1 MAIRFDS
8 PSPIVKAPVARRGDE
23 SASRNTQTAAATADP
38 KSAAQLTLGAALKKA
53 GETARAFG
61 DSLTTRF
68 DEARKSSAREQVAQI
83 RERIQMLKRL
93 ILLFGGSK
101 ALLRELKQLAG
112 ALAAAA
118 DVLKDGGGGGGSAS
132 AGLEQGALYTE
143 AGVPASGA
151 PTAAQTEDGSPGS
164 EAAESSD
171 EREAEALAAQAES
184 ELAALG
190 AKAAPQDP
198 SATDD
203 ATTLAPA
210 PADGQ
215 QAQRRAD
222 ADLLE
227 KALRELKALLAL
239 AKSAQRKADR
249 DDQKRIKDIE
259 EQVEQVEQAVGE
271 LNGPASLLSGFAGI
285 SVRA

>member
-1 MAIRFDS
+1 MAIRFDF
-8 PSPIVKAPVARRGDE
+8 PSSVSKLPTVRRSDE
-23 SASRNTQTAAATADP
+23 TASRSTQPAAVDADP
-38 KSAAQLTLGAALKKA
+38 KTAAQLTLGAALKRSS
-53 GETARAFG
+53 ETARAFG
-61 DSLTTRF
+61 DSLTARF
-68 DEARKSSAREQVAQI
+68 DEA

-112 ALAAAA
+112 ALASASE
-118 DVLKDGGGGGGSAS
+118 VLKDSGGGGSAS
-132 AGLEQGALYTE
+132 SGLAQGALYTE

-151 PTAAQTEDGSPGS
+151 PPAAPAGDHAQAS
-164 EAAESSD
+164 EMAESSD
-171 EREAEALAAQAES
+171 EQREAEAQVTQAER
-184 ELAALG
+184 ELAALD
-190 AKAAPQDP
+190 AKADPQDP
-198 SATDD
+198 PATDD
-203 ATTLAPA
+203 APTLAPA
-210 PADGQ
+210 SADSQ

-239 AKSAQRKADR
+239 AKAAQRKADR

-259 EQVEQVEQAVGE
+259 EQLEQVEQAVGE
-271 LNGPASLLSGFAGI
+271 LNAPASLSAGFAGI

>member
-1 MAIRFDS
+1 MAIRFDF
-8 PSPIVKAPVARRGDE
+8 PSLAPKAPAARRSDE
-23 SASRNTQTAAATADP
+23 AAARTAQATAATTDP
-38 KSAAQLTLGAALKKA
+38 KTAAQLTLGAALKKA

-112 ALAAAA
+112 ALASASE
-118 DVLKDGGGGGGSAS
+118 VLKEGGSGGSAS
-132 AGLEQGALYTE
+132 AGLAQGALYTE
-143 AGVPASGA
+143 AGVSASPPPAA
-151 PTAAQTEDGSPGS
+151 PAGDHAQASETAEP
-164 EAAESSD
+164 SD
-171 EREAEALAAQAES
+171 EQREAEAQVAQAER
-184 ELAALG
+184 ELAALD
-190 AKAAPQDP
+190 AKTDPQDP
-198 SATDD
+198 SADQD
-203 ATTLAPA
+203 APLPA
-210 PADGQ
+210 AVPSDGQ

-227 KALRELKALLAL
+227 KAVRELKALLAL
-239 AKSAQRKADR
+239 AKAAQRKADR
-249 DDQKRIKDIE
+249 DDQKRIEDIE
-259 EQVEQVEQAVGE
+259 EQLEQVERAVGE
-271 LNGPASLLSGFAGI
+271 LNAPAPLSAGFAGI

>member
-1 MAIRFDS
+1 MAIRFDF
-8 PSPIVKAPVARRGDE
+8 PSSVSKLPTVRRSDE
-23 SASRNTQTAAATADP
+23 TASRSTQPAAVDADP
-38 KSAAQLTLGAALKKA
+38 KTAAQLTLGAALKRA
-53 GETARAFG
+53 SETARAFG

-112 ALAAAA
+112 ALASASE
-118 DVLKDGGGGGGSAS
+118 VLKDSGSGGSAS
-132 AGLEQGALYTE
+132 SGLAQGALYTE

-151 PTAAQTEDGSPGS
+151 PPAAPAGDHAQAS
-164 EAAESSD
+164 EMAESSD
-171 EREAEALAAQAES
+171 EQREAEAQVAQAER
-184 ELAALG
+184 ELATLD
-190 AKAAPQDP
+190 AKADPQDP
-198 SATDD
+198 PATDD
-203 ATTLAPA
+203 APTLAPA
-210 PADGQ
+210 SADSQ

-239 AKSAQRKADR
+239 AKAAQRKADR

-259 EQVEQVEQAVGE
+259 EQLEQVEQAVGE
-271 LNGPASLLSGFAGI
+271 LNTPASLSAGFAGI

>member
-8 PSPIVKAPVARRGDE
+8 PSPILKAPVARRGDE
-23 SASRNTQTAAATADP
+23 AASRNTPTSAATADP

-118 DVLKDGGGGGGSAS
+118 DVLKGGGGGGSAS

-151 PTAAQTEDGSPGS
+151 SPAAQTNNGSPGS

-171 EREAEALAAQAES
+171 EQREAEALAAQAES

-190 AKAAPQDP
+190 AKADPQDP
-198 SATDD
+198 PATDD
-203 ATTLAPA
+203 APTLAPA
-210 PADGQ
+210 PVDGQ

-227 KALRELKALLAL
+227 KALRELKVLLAL

>member
-8 PSPIVKAPVARRGDE
+8 PSPILKAPVARRGDE

-61 DSLTTRF
+61 DALTTRF

-118 DVLKDGGGGGGSAS
+118 DVLKDGGGGGSAS

-143 AGVPASGA
+143 AGAPASGA

-203 ATTLAPA
+203 APTLAPA

-271 LNGPASLLSGFAGI
+271 LNGPTSLPSGFAGI

>member
-23 SASRNTQTAAATADP
+23 AASRNTPTAAATADP

-118 DVLKDGGGGGGSAS
+118 DVLKGGGGGGSAS

-151 PTAAQTEDGSPGS
+151 SPAAQTNNGSPGS

-171 EREAEALAAQAES
+171 EQREAEALTAQAES

-190 AKAAPQDP
+190 AKADPQDP
-198 SATDD
+198 PATDD
-203 ATTLAPA
+203 APTLAPA
-210 PADGQ
+210 PVDGQ

>member
-8 PSPIVKAPVARRGDE
+8 PSPILKAPVARRGDE

-61 DSLTTRF
+61 DALTTRF

-118 DVLKDGGGGGGSAS
+118 DVLKDGGGGGSAS

-190 AKAAPQDP
+190 AKADPQDP
-198 SATDD
+198 SATAD

>member
-61 DSLTTRF
+61 DALTTRF

-118 DVLKDGGGGGGSAS
+118 DVLKGGGGGGSAL

-151 PTAAQTEDGSPGS
+151 PPAAQTDDGSPGS

-171 EREAEALAAQAES
+171 EQREAEALAAQAES

-190 AKAAPQDP
+190 AKADPQDP
-198 SATDD
+198 PATDD
-203 ATTLAPA
+203 APTLASA
-210 PADGQ
+210 PVDGQ